1 MLSNKDNQMKIIT
14 NTKSENHYT
23 IVTDNLSN
31 YDEVYIAVTFLQIS
45 GLKILINSITDLLKN
60 NGKITIS
67 I

>member
-31 YDEVYIAVTFLQIS
+31 YDEVYIAVAFLKIS
-45 GLKILINSITDLLKN
+45 GLKILINSITDLLIN